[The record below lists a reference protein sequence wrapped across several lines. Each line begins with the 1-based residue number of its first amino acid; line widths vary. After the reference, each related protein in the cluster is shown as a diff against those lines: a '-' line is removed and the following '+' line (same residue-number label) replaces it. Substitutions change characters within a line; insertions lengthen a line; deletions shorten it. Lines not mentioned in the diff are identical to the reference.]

1 MIRRRGGTGG
11 LDEEGEELVEHGLSE
26 RGRANIPLVEC
37 GSCARVHEG
46 EIPGVENMT
55 CKKCEG
61 FGLWDM
67 GTPSPM
73 GPMDAADG
81 FPTLPCPECG
91 ADANPKK
98 VRK

>member
-1 MIRRRGGTGG
+1 
-11 LDEEGEELVEHGLSE
+11 
-26 RGRANIPLVEC
+26 
-37 GSCARVHEG
+37 
-46 EIPGVENMT
+46 MT